1 MRFLLIGNFI
11 PPYEEE
17 NLHNL
22 TLLHQL
28 QQEGHNCNVINID
41 ELSPGKKSSLSKDSA
56 IVFARNYFDF
66 IMKVIRYGFKSNV
79 IHFLTKGYTRPG
91 LMKLGTTVLL
101 GKVMFKKI
109 IVTLHPEM
117 FSILGQ
123 LRSKMGG
130 RQLLYIVSSLADR
143 VICGDAHTYDI
154 ASSHYNDKKKF
165 TVIPPFFL
173 VPEETEISNKHFNNL
188 EGRKKIIVLSGVK
201 YPSLVFDVL
210 NNLLNE
216 YFDPETGIVIS
227 ISEQKVKQIQHV
239 LVEAHGRFVDNIVFV
254 WPYDARMISLAYAR
268 ADVVVRTL
276 SCDCRPL
283 FNDFSLTVKKPVQ
296 SSNGIYFR
304 ESIIL
309 IKEGD
314 TADTIAYT
322 INKLLKEKSERPPLD
337 EEDYYGKIKGIYS
350 GKD

>member
-28 QQEGHNCNVINID
+28 QQEGHDCNVINID
-41 ELSPGKKSSLSKDSA
+41 ELSAGGKSSLSKDSG
-56 IVFARNYFDF
+56 IVFARNYIDF

-91 LMKLGTTVLL
+91 LMKLGTAVLL
-101 GKVMFKKI
+101 GKIMFKKI

-117 FSILGQ
+117 FSIFGQ

-130 RQLLYIVSSLADR
+130 QQLLHLSFSMANRI
-143 VICGDAHTYDI
+143 ICGDAHTYNI
-154 ASSHYNDKKKF
+154 ASSHYSDKKKF

-173 VPEETEISNKHFNNL
+173 VPEGSEISNKHFNNL
-188 EGRKKIIVLSGVK
+188 EGRKNIIVLSGVK
-201 YPSLVFDVL
+201 YPSLIFDVL
-210 NNLLNE
+210 NDLLNKH
-216 YFDPETGIVIS
+216 FDPETGIVIS
-227 ISEQKVKQIQHV
+227 ISEQKVKQLQHV
-239 LVEAHGRFVDNIVFV
+239 LVEAHGKFMDNIVFV

-283 FNDFSLTVKKPVQ
+283 FNDISLVVKKPVQ
-296 SSNGIYFR
+296 SSNSMYFR
-304 ESIIL
+304 ESLIF

-314 TADTIAYT
+314 ASDTIAYI